1 LIGIPRG
8 SKTTRRVS
16 GFRGSASGEIMG
28 CLVVGRSFGLHVS
41 EVAAGMSGVSAAM
54 RGLGKEASD
63 YPRLLCGRQL
73 AAKATPAPRSVRE
86 SVVRLPTL
94 AFIRR
99 PGENLLSICGR
110 PRSGKGKR
118 WGRCCAWSDAVICP
132 AFDAAGR
139 QPPACMGVRGPGP
152 NHPQRARSTVE
163 SPGCPSPVSPTV
175 APYSPSARP
184 HVLAIGSAY
193 AAATGVL

>member
-1 LIGIPRG
+1 VSPHVLPWVASDRGVGWRDHPDRLIGIPRG

-16 GFRGSASGEIMG
+16 GFRGSAASSGEIMG

-41 EVAAGMSGVSAAM
+41 EVAAGMSSFSAAM

-86 SVVRLPTL
+86 SVVRLPPL

-99 PGENLLSICGR
+99 PGESLLSPFLEVRNICLWRGSPTCLTRLTAHSENKDVANPLVHR
-110 PRSGKGKR
+110 PAVGL
-118 WGRCCAWSDAVICP
+118 CAV
-132 AFDAAGR
+132 G
-139 QPPACMGVRGPGP
+139 GL
-152 NHPQRARSTVE
+152 RAR
-163 SPGCPSPVSPTV
+163 P
-175 APYSPSARP
+175 P
-184 HVLAIGSAY
+184 HE
-193 AAATGVL
+193 AAH